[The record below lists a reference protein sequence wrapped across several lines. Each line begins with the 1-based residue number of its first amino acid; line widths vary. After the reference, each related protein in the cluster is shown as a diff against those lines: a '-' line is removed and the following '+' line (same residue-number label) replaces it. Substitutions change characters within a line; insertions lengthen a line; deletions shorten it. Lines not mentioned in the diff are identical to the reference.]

1 MLGDFTFLDIH
12 RAVIARLTGCE
23 VVMDTSLTMAFKNS

>member
-12 RAVIARLTGCE
+12 HAVIARLTGYE
-23 VVMDTSLTMAFKNS
+23 AVMDTSLTKAFKS